1 MFIGLTGSMA
11 AGKSTA
17 AKIIADLGYPIVDAD
32 KIAHEIL
39 FDKKIKDELA
49 NSFGEG
55 ILDDS
60 GEINRRSL
68 ARAAFSSG
76 KSELLNSITH
86 PAICERLF
94 TLARQHQKQSRIVIL
109 DVPLLIETGL
119 NRGCDRVILITA
131 DTDERY
137 RRIMLRDGLSRAEA
151 EARIK
156 NQMPQHEKEKYADFI
171 IENDGNI
178 ASLKEKL
185 TAVIERINGEL
196 NEKEEEK

>member
-32 KIAHEIL
+32 KIAHDIL

-49 NSFGEG
+49 NSFGEE
-55 ILDDS
+55 IFDDS

-68 ARAAFSSG
+68 AHSVFSNG
-76 KSELLNSITH
+76 KSEILNSITH
-86 PAICERLF
+86 PAIKQRLF
-94 TLARQHQKQSRIVIL
+94 DLAKHLQAESPIVIL
-109 DVPLLIETGL
+109 DVPLLMETRL
-119 NRGCDRVILITA
+119 NRECDRVILITA
-131 DTDERY
+131 DTNERY

-151 EARIK
+151 KSRMEK
-156 NQMPQHEKEKYADFI
+156 QMPQREKEKYADFI

-178 ASLKEKL
+178 DLLKEKL
-185 TAVIERINGEL
+185 IDVINRIKDEFD
-196 NEKEEEK
+196 EKEEEK